1 MVRGRS
7 MHHVVQDKP
16 MYLTVQDK
24 RVVMLL
30 AIFGLLFVVNTP
42 LVPAQEKTI
51 FFSTMVQPSLAWI
64 HAIGDYSL
72 VQLNTQ
78 SVEILKPVKIT
89 VISRGLL
96 EQILVE
102 QKMKITVYLNKNVY
116 QESILASGQN
126 GIAGFAFVPTK
137 YGDYR
142 VVVENTTYST
152 SVTLHELTFSI
163 HDLSQSSFVRNIL
176 DLLPKINISF

>member
-1 MVRGRS
+1 MIRGRRGIIMVLMWLMIGYWWLVKTS
-7 MHHVVQDKP
+7 FAQTLSV
-16 MYLTVQDK
+16 T
-24 RVVMLL
+24 
-30 AIFGLLFVVNTP
+30 AI
-42 LVPAQEKTI
+42 I
-51 FFSTMVQPSLAWI
+51 QPSLAWI

-72 VQLNTQ
+72 VQLDTQ
-78 SVEILKPVKIT
+78 SVEINKPVKIT

-116 QESILASGQN
+116 QESILISGQD

-142 VVVENTTYST
+142 VVAENTTYST

-163 HDLSQSSFVRNIL
+163 YDSSQLPFIRNIL
-176 DLLPKINISF
+176 NLLPKMNISF